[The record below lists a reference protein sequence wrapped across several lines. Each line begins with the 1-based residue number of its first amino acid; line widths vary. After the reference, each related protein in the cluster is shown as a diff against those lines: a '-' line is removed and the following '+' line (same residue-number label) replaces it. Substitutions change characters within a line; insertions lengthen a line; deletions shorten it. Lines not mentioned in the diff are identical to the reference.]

1 MSGLDQPIVIANS
14 CYHVGHERSVRVAED
29 QGFFKEEGLEPYLID
44 RGGLVPAEWEHE
56 ALGRQ
61 MWERGVD
68 IATAVTVRAA
78 IAQRARGEDVY
89 IVGGW
94 RIQLA
99 TKLIGAKG
107 ITRPEQLRGGRS
119 ITREKGGMLHAGIL
133 AALRTFG
140 VGPRDVEWMEGTR
153 DPATEQRG
161 ADLLRSG
168 EVTFLSVVGGPEA
181 DRLISEGYPVVLDV
195 EEFFKSIGP
204 WPPGSVIVATKQT
217 IEDRGEAL
225 RAFLRANLRAY
236 WFVEDPRNHA
246 YMFDLENRMRQA
258 TLNHYERHV
267 VRMLDAPT
275 PTPRAHRTGY
285 RAWGEMVLD
294 GLVQPPALAPVIDAM
309 VKSGELEHPVK
320 VDDVLKD
327 AASIDAYEQL
337 VSRGLLDLPTIAR
350 WRGAL
355 GVTSVI

>member
-1 MSGLDQPIVIANS
+1 MSGLDQPLVIANS
-14 CYHVGHERSVRVAED
+14 CYHVGHERSVKVADE
-29 QGFFKEEGLEPYLID
+29 QGFFREEGLKRYVID
-44 RGGLVPAEWEHE
+44 RGGLVPAEWEDL
-56 ALGRQ
+56 ALGRL

-68 IATAVTVRAA
+68 IATAVISRSA
-78 IAQRARGEDVY
+78 ILQRARGEDVY
-89 IVGGW
+89 IVGAW

-119 ITREKGGMLHAGIL
+119 ITREKGGMMHAGTL
-133 AALRTFG
+133 AALRTHG
-140 VGPRDVEWMEGTR
+140 VGPEDVEWLEGTR
-153 DPATEQRG
+153 DPAMERRG

-168 EVTFLSVVGGPEA
+168 EVTFLSVANGPEA
-181 DRLISEGYPVVLDV
+181 SRLVEEGYPVVLDV
-195 EEFFKSIGP
+195 EEFYKNRGP

-217 IEDRGEAL
+217 IEERGEEL

-258 TLNHYERHV
+258 TLNDYERNV

-294 GLVQPPALAPVIDAM
+294 GLVQRPALAQVIEAM
-309 VKSGELEHPVK
+309 VKSGELERPVE
-320 VDDVLKD
+320 VEDVLKD
-327 AASIDAYEQL
+327 AASIDAYQQL
-337 VSRGLLDLPTIAR
+337 VSRGLIDLPTVER
-350 WRGAL
+350 WRAVL
-355 GVTSVI
+355 GVTPAL